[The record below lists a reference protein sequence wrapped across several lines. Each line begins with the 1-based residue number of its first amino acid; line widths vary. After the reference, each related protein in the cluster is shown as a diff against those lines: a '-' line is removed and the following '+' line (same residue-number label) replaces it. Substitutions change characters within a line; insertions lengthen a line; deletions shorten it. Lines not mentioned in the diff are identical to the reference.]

1 MIMDCDR
8 NATLA
13 NEEIKKMVLVLK
25 VVDLSFESSFFLACI
40 WYLLLCIWYFE
51 KGLIA
56 MHLWQVRRSRIYE

>member
-25 VVDLSFESSFFLACI
+25 VVDLSFESFFFLI
-40 WYLLLCIWYFE
+40 FGMYLVFAVVYLVF
-51 KGLIA
+51 
-56 MHLWQVRRSRIYE
+56 

>member
-25 VVDLSFESSFFLACI
+25 VVDLSFESMFFCI
-40 WYLLLCIWYFE
+40 FGMYLVFAVVYLVF
-51 KGLIA
+51 
-56 MHLWQVRRSRIYE
+56 

>member
-25 VVDLSFESSFFLACI
+25 VVDLSFESFFFSHVFSICCCVFGILR
-40 WYLLLCIWYFE
+40 
-51 KGLIA
+51 KG
-56 MHLWQVRRSRIYE
+56 

>member
-25 VVDLSFESSFFLACI
+25 VVDLSFESFFFFGM
-40 WYLLLCIWYFE
+40 YLVFAVVYLVF
-51 KGLIA
+51 
-56 MHLWQVRRSRIYE
+56 

>member
-25 VVDLSFESSFFLACI
+25 VVDLSFESFFFFWHVFSICCCVFGILR
-40 WYLLLCIWYFE
+40 
-51 KGLIA
+51 KG
-56 MHLWQVRRSRIYE
+56 